1 MFVSNRNNT
10 LLANA
15 TMRAAIGRRKF
26 SNMLFVSRDIGGIP
40 LNISKSPVY
49 MQRWFTDIAE
59 QNDDTRKIVV
69 TEDGKVAGS
78 LIIVLGRN
86 SLGMKQ
92 AYNLPWARVCGPNIP
107 EDICKTKKTQI
118 TRQLIKQLPTDVSYF
133 LTLSNEFDYRLF
145 LSEGFQPALD
155 ENYTVAPDKSPLLH
169 ASFSKMTRRHIRQ
182 AQEHLIVSTTTPQAF
197 IQTYAADLFRRRR
210 KSYAP
215 LTIAHDILKEGVRRG
230 QARIFTANRR
240 DTGEIDAAVACLWD
254 DTNYYYWMTTRRVPA
269 EGQTKPHQGAV
280 KLLLWSAIQDAAAKG
295 LTFDFDGIPSEFSS
309 KENGVTRLYAGMG
322 GQRSIRYRVKR
333 ETRLE
338 QLLGRLRTPAK
349 LLITKTIGTFMTLKM
364 NY

>member
-1 MFVSNRNNT
+1 M
-10 LLANA
+10 LL
-15 TMRAAIGRRKF
+15 
-26 SNMLFVSRDIGGIP
+26 VSRDIGGIP
-40 LNISKSPVY
+40 LSVSKSPVY

-59 QNDDTRKIVV
+59 QHDDTRKIVV
-69 TEDGKVAGS
+69 AEEGKVAGS
-78 LIIVLGRN
+78 LVIVLGRN

-107 EDICKTKKTQI
+107 EGIGKIKKAQI

-145 LSEGFQPALD
+145 LSEGFQPALE
-155 ENYTVAPDKSPLLH
+155 ENYTVAPEQSPLLH

-182 AQEHLIVSTTTPQAF
+182 AQEHLIVSTTTPHAFMQA
-197 IQTYAADLFRRRR
+197 YAADLFRRRR
-210 KSYAP
+210 RPYAP
-215 LTIAHDILKEGVRRG
+215 LTIAHDILEEGLRRG

-240 DTGEIDAAVACLWD
+240 DTGEVDAAVACLWD
-254 DTNYYYWMTTRRVPA
+254 DTNYYYWMTTRRVQA
-269 EGQTKPHQGAV
+269 DGENRPHQGAV
-280 KLLLWSAIQDAAAKG
+280 KLLLWSAIQDAAARG
-295 LTFDFDGIPSEFSS
+295 LTFDFDGVPSGFSP

-338 QLLGRLRTPAK
+338 QLLGRLRTPTK
-349 LLITKTIGTFMTLKM
+349 LLISKTFGTFMTLKM

>member
-15 TMRAAIGRRKF
+15 IMRVAIGRRKL
-26 SNMLFVSRDIGGIP
+26 STMLFVSRDISGIP

-107 EDICKTKKTQI
+107 EDTCKTRKTEI

-133 LTLSNEFDYRLF
+133 LRCPTS
-145 LSEGFQPALD
+145 
-155 ENYTVAPDKSPLLH
+155 
-169 ASFSKMTRRHIRQ
+169 
-182 AQEHLIVSTTTPQAF
+182 STTGCF
-197 IQTYAADLFRRRR
+197 CR
-210 KSYAP
+210 KDSNP
-215 LTIAHDILKEGVRRG
+215 LWRKIIL
-230 QARIFTANRR
+230 
-240 DTGEIDAAVACLWD
+240 
-254 DTNYYYWMTTRRVPA
+254 
-269 EGQTKPHQGAV
+269 
-280 KLLLWSAIQDAAAKG
+280 
-295 LTFDFDGIPSEFSS
+295 
-309 KENGVTRLYAGMG
+309 
-322 GQRSIRYRVKR
+322 
-333 ETRLE
+333 
-338 QLLGRLRTPAK
+338 
-349 LLITKTIGTFMTLKM
+349 
-364 NY
+364 

>member
-1 MFVSNRNNT
+1 
-10 LLANA
+10 
-15 TMRAAIGRRKF
+15 
-26 SNMLFVSRDIGGIP
+26 
-40 LNISKSPVY
+40 
-49 MQRWFTDIAE
+49 
-59 QNDDTRKIVV
+59 
-69 TEDGKVAGS
+69 
-78 LIIVLGRN
+78 
-86 SLGMKQ
+86 
-92 AYNLPWARVCGPNIP
+92 
-107 EDICKTKKTQI
+107 
-118 TRQLIKQLPTDVSYF
+118 LIKQLPTDVSYF

-145 LSEGFQPALD
+145 LSEGFQPALE
-155 ENYTVAPDKSPLLH
+155 ENYTVAPDRSPLLH

-269 EGQTKPHQGAV
+269 DGQTRPHQGAV
-280 KLLLWSAIQDAAAKG
+280 KLLLWSAIQDAAARG

-338 QLLGRLRTPAK
+338 QLLGRLRRPAK
-349 LLITKTIGTFMTLKM
+349 LLITKTVGTFMTLKM

>member
-1 MFVSNRNNT
+1 MQQC
-10 LLANA
+10 
-15 TMRAAIGRRKF
+15 AAIGRRKL
-26 SNMLFVSRDIGGIP
+26 SKMLFVSRDISGIP

-69 TEDGKVAGS
+69 TEEGKVAGS
-78 LIIVLGRN
+78 LVIVLRRN

-107 EDICKTKKTQI
+107 EDTCKTKKAEI

-145 LSEGFQPALD
+145 LSEGFQPAL
-155 ENYTVAPDKSPLLH
+155 EETYTVAPDKSPLLH

-215 LTIAHDILKEGVRRG
+215 LTIAHDILKEGVRWGRPVSSP
-230 QARIFTANRR
+230 RT
-240 DTGEIDAAVACLWD
+240 DA
-254 DTNYYYWMTTRRVPA
+254 TR
-269 EGQTKPHQGAV
+269 E
-280 KLLLWSAIQDAAAKG
+280 KG
-295 LTFDFDGIPSEFSS
+295 
-309 KENGVTRLYAGMG
+309 TRP
-322 GQRSIRYRVKR
+322 
-333 ETRLE
+333 
-338 QLLGRLRTPAK
+338 GR
-349 LLITKTIGTFMTLKM
+349 
-364 NY
+364 

>member
-1 MFVSNRNNT
+1 
-10 LLANA
+10 
-15 TMRAAIGRRKF
+15 
-26 SNMLFVSRDIGGIP
+26 MLFVSRDIGGIP
-40 LNISKSPVY
+40 LSVSKSPVY

-59 QNDDTRKIVV
+59 QNDNTRKIVV

-78 LIIVLGRN
+78 LVIVIQRN
-86 SLGMKQ
+86 GLGMKQ

-118 TRQLIKQLPTDVSYF
+118 TRQLIKQLPADVSYF

-145 LSEGFQPALD
+145 LSEGFQPALE
-155 ENYTVAPDKSPLLH
+155 ENYTVAPDRSPLLH

-210 KSYAP
+210 RPYAP

-254 DTNYYYWMTTRRVPA
+254 DTNYYYWMTTRRAQPPKKKRVRWKKT
-269 EGQTKPHQGAV
+269 G
-280 KLLLWSAIQDAAAKG
+280 AAK
-295 LTFDFDGIPSEFSS
+295 
-309 KENGVTRLYAGMG
+309 
-322 GQRSIRYRVKR
+322 QRESIRSSTPPCPAMRVPLAT
-333 ETRLE
+333 ESARL
-338 QLLGRLRTPAK
+338 TAWVPSC
-349 LLITKTIGTFMTLKM
+349 
-364 NY
+364 

>member
-15 TMRAAIGRRKF
+15 IMRVAIGRRKL
-26 SNMLFVSRDIGGIP
+26 SKMLFVSRDISGIP

-69 TEDGKVAGS
+69 TEDGKVTGS

-107 EDICKTKKTQI
+107 EDICKTKKTEI
-118 TRQLIKQLPTDVSYF
+118 TRQLIRQLPTDVSYF

-145 LSEGFQPALD
+145 LSEGFQPALE
-155 ENYTVAPDKSPLLH
+155 ENYTVAPDRSPLLH
-169 ASFSKMTRRHIRQ
+169 TSFSKMTRRHIRQ

-210 KSYAP
+210 KSYHRSRSRTIFSRRACVGGRP
-215 LTIAHDILKEGVRRG
+215 VSSPRTDATREKLTRPWRVCG
-230 QARIFTANRR
+230 
-240 DTGEIDAAVACLWD
+240 
-254 DTNYYYWMTTRRVPA
+254 MTP
-269 EGQTKPHQGAV
+269 
-280 KLLLWSAIQDAAAKG
+280 I
-295 LTFDFDGIPSEFSS
+295 I
-309 KENGVTRLYAGMG
+309 
-322 GQRSIRYRVKR
+322 I
-333 ETRLE
+333 
-338 QLLGRLRTPAK
+338 
-349 LLITKTIGTFMTLKM
+349 IG
-364 NY
+364 